1 MNNKLFVGNLSFKTT
16 QEGLQ
21 ELFAEHGEVLS
32 VVIPQ
37 DRDSGRQRGFAFVEM
52 ANQAGAEAAIRA
64 VNGRNFDGRDLAV
77 SISQP
82 KPRTAG
88 RSNW

>member
-16 QEGLQ
+16 QEALQ
-21 ELFAEHGEVLS
+21 ELFAQHGQVVS

-37 DRDSGRQRGFAFVEM
+37 DRETGRQRGFAFVEM
-52 ANQAGAEAAIRA
+52 ANQADAEAAIKGM
-64 VNGRNFDGRDLAV
+64 NGRNVDGRDLAV

-82 KPRTAG
+82 KPKASG
-88 RSNW
+88 RSRW